1 VGVISVKRGLEGLD
15 GARDEDID
23 DEEMHHFTAAE
34 LTTCWAL

>member
-1 VGVISVKRGLEGLD
+1 MKKEIGLD
-15 GARDEDID
+15 EVHLPRDEDID